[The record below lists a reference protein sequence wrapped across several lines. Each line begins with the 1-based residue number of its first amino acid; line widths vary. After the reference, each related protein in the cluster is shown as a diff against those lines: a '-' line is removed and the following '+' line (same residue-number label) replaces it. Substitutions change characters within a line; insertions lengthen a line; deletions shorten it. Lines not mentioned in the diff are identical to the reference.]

1 MYKEFAPAKPNE
13 IAEEFIL
20 EPGDS
25 LYIPQYQYHKVDTIG
40 PRILISIHFKN
51 KPNQTLEKFKVTTNK
66 QNKRP
71 VWINWQPEKKQKPKS
86 QARLMNKANWSKP
99 YFNKL

>member
-1 MYKEFAPAKPNE
+1 
-13 IAEEFIL
+13 L
-20 EPGDS
+20 

-51 KPNQTLEKFKVTTNK
+51 KTEQSLKKFKITTNK

-71 VWINWQPEKKQKPKS
+71 EWISWQPIKQNKKQKPE
-86 QARLMNKANWSKP
+86 QRFMNKSNWSKP